1 MERSG
6 ASQASIQAFELRPR
20 ASRWR
25 GLSQFVRRKP
35 LGAAGAAVLTLL
47 VLVAVFAPLVA
58 PYDPYDM
65 HYENAFNPPGLGF
78 LLGTDNF
85 GRDLFSRI
93 MWGARIS
100 LYVGVISV
108 AFGTTLGAV
117 LGLISG
123 YWGGSTDIVLQ
134 RIVDVLLAFPMLILA
149 MAVMAALGAS
159 LNNVIIAVG
168 VVLIPQAARVVRSST
183 LSIKENDYVLAAR
196 AIGCTAWRILF
207 IHVLPQCLA
216 PYIIV
221 ATAALGWAI
230 LTEATLSFL
239 GFGTPPPIPS
249 WGAMLS
255 GGAQVFMEKAPW
267 MAIFPGVAVT
277 LAVFSVNLLGDGL
290 RDVLDP
296 RLRQG

>member
-1 MERSG
+1 M
-6 ASQASIQAFELRPR
+6 QL
-20 ASRWR
+20 
-25 GLSQFVRRKP
+25 KP
-35 LGAAGAAVLTLL
+35 LGAAGGIILFLFVI
-47 VLVAVFAPLVA
+47 VAIFAPNVA
-58 PYDPYDM
+58 PYNPYEM
-65 HYENAFNPPGLGF
+65 HYESPFTPPGRGF
-78 LLGTDNF
+78 ILGTDNF

-93 MWGARIS
+93 IWGSRIS
-100 LYVGVISV
+100 LYVGLVSV
-108 AFGTTLGAV
+108 ALGTTSGAL

-123 YWGGSTDIVLQ
+123 YWGGTTDIILQ
-134 RIVDVLLAFPMLILA
+134 RVVDILLAFPMLILA

-168 VVLIPQAARVVRSST
+168 IVLIPQGARVVRSST
-183 LSIKENDYVLAAR
+183 LSIKENDYVLAAK

-207 IHVLPQCLA
+207 VHVLPQCIA

-255 GGAQVFMEKAPW
+255 GGAQMYMEKAPW

-277 LAVFSVNLLGDGL
+277 LAVFSINLLGDAL